1 MEYLIKTKFSF
12 SNTLNNKQHHHSN
25 PSNSKIYFVWVSN
38 LTLTYYTCMSQWFFY
53 RESVTITKLSLLQEL
68 LDLNVMYFQPQKSLV
83 IRVVSYPSS
92 SSSSSHKT
100 ISSGSVTE
108 DFKLDSNSST
118 SSGKPPFSWAS
129 ESSSSRGISFG
140 SASATPKNQQHLVSK
155 ESLSTPKSSK
165 VGDKTSYMTSIALQN
180 CRFQIHHWSEKSNL

>member
-1 MEYLIKTKFSF
+1 MSCTF
-12 SNTLNNKQHHHSN
+12 
-25 PSNSKIYFVWVSN
+25 N
-38 LTLTYYTCMSQWFFY
+38 L
-53 RESVTITKLSLLQEL
+53 R
-68 LDLNVMYFQPQKSLV
+68 KSLV
-83 IRVVSYPSS
+83 IGVVSYPSS

-118 SSGKPPFSWAS
+118 SSGKSPFSWAS

-155 ESLSTPKSSK
+155 KSLSIPKSSK
-165 VGDKTSYMTSIALQN
+165 AGDKTSYMTSIALQN
-180 CRFQIHHWSEKSNL
+180 CRFQIHHWSQKSNLYLVKQLEVALELNLRHGLGGMVVPTALKMPQFVGFAHDLC

>member
-1 MEYLIKTKFSF
+1 MT
-12 SNTLNNKQHHHSN
+12 T
-25 PSNSKIYFVWVSN
+25 
-38 LTLTYYTCMSQWFFY
+38 
-53 RESVTITKLSLLQEL
+53 TKLSFLQEL
-68 LDLNVMYFQPQKSLV
+68 HLNVMYFQPQKSPV

-108 DFKLDSNSST
+108 DFNVDSNSST
-118 SSGKPPFSWAS
+118 SSGKSPFSWAS

-155 ESLSTPKSSK
+155 KSLPIAKSSK
-165 VGDKTSYMTSIALQN
+165 VGEKTSYMKSIALQN
-180 CRFQIHHWSEKSNL
+180 CRCQINHWSEKSNLYLVKQLEVALELILRRGLGGMVVPTALKMPQFVGFAHDLC